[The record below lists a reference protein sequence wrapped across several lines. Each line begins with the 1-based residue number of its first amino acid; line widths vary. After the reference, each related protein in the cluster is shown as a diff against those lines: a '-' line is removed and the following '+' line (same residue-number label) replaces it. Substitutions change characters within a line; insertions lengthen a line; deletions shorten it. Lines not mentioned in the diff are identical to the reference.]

1 MLANRPCGR
10 NIGTHMELIPGS
22 ARTAKHNIES
32 AKILYT
38 NRHNIY
44 IIIIIIIVAEIQPLA
59 HF

>member
-10 NIGTHMELIPGS
+10 NIGTHKELILGS
-22 ARTAKHNIES
+22 ARTAKHNTSIES

-44 IIIIIIIVAEIQPLA
+44 IIIIVVVEIQPLT